1 MRIFP
6 KSVCKRRAVYRGRKS
21 ARKSHLSNQIRH
33 WQTQFQLLQHDDDL
47 LDLKLLSLH
56 GQSPHLSW
64 EESAGT
70 PPQNLTTSVVSAPP
84 RWRTVTAYEFV
95 FTGRVPCAG
104 GFVRIIRAS
113 RTKRRNGRSKYMK
126 IAIAMRRATTGLT
139 TEPSNFPGIR
149 RRTHSRIGPWAR

>member
-84 RWRTVTAYEFV
+84 RWRTVTAL
-95 FTGRVPCAG
+95 
-104 GFVRIIRAS
+104 RICFYWP
-113 RTKRRNGRSKYMK
+113 RT
-126 IAIAMRRATTGLT
+126 L
-139 TEPSNFPGIR
+139 R
-149 RRTHSRIGPWAR
+149 RRLCPDHKGVTDKETQWSFKIHENSDRDEESDNRIDNGT